1 MAKTKLIGNDRKEKL
16 EQQRKLAKKANKK
29 KRRSPAQVFRDII
42 SELKK
47 VTWPTAKELMKYS
60 GAVLAFILITAIIIG
75 IMDIGL
81 SALFNLVT
89 NTPQGGVLP

>member
-29 KRRSPAQVFRDII
+29 KRRSPARFFKDIV

-47 VTWPTAKELMKYS
+47 VTWPTAKDLVKYS
-60 GAVLAFILITAIIIG
+60 GAVIAFILVTAIIVG
-75 IMDIGL
+75 LMDAGL
-81 SALFNLVT
+81 AELFRLVLK
-89 NTPQGGVLP
+89 TP